1 LIGPTHINGGLGS
14 IGRIHSTAVHPT
26 TPSTLYVGGPGCGIW
41 KTTGGGGSWTPV
53 GDSLPTLA
61 LAALS
66 VDPSTPSRVFAVLAG
81 AGVFRSDDA
90 DSA

>member
-1 LIGPTHINGGLGS
+1 
-14 IGRIHSTAVHPT
+14 VHPT

-41 KTTGGGGSWTPV
+41 KTTDGGGSWTPV